1 MRKLREVNANNPITF
16 FEILTACYFYKAAQ
30 YPDNLNLIEA
40 GLFHRFDAT
49 NILKNNLASIVTSIS
64 KDHLDWLPENERTID
79 KIIFEKTSNL
89 LNSNIIVAKQY
100 PISTLEKIKKL
111 FTKINLISIFLMMI
125 FHSQMEKMNSFIM
138 KINLVD

>member
-1 MRKLREVNANNPITF
+1 M
-16 FEILTACYFYKAAQ
+16 
-30 YPDNLNLIEA
+30 
-40 GLFHRFDAT
+40 
-49 NILKNNLASIVTSIS
+49 AS
-64 KDHLDWLPENERTID
+64 ENERTID

-111 FTKINLISIFLMMI
+111 LTKINLISILMMI
-125 FHSQMEKMNSFIM
+125 FHSQMEKMNSSIM